1 MTAQAVRP
9 YRRAM
14 TTTAIADSALATNC
28 RSLAARSRS
37 ALIVVAAALALAGA
51 GFAAARSVAEPG
63 REHNVPVCSETC
75 GPVSTTSPV
84 ITRSQEVNP

>member
-14 TTTAIADSALATNC
+14 TTTAIADSALATSC

-37 ALIVVAAALALAGA
+37 ALVLVAAALALTGA
-51 GFAAARSVAEPG
+51 GFAAARSLANPG
-63 REHNVPVCSETC
+63 RERNVPVCSETC
-75 GPVSTTSPV
+75 GPISTSPV